1 MKNITIFD
9 KTTSLGEFSNQI
21 EKILKILQDFGLSK
35 NESKMY
41 TFLGKHGTKTAS
53 EIKTALNIPHS
64 DVYRFLNKLQ
74 RNGILHVSYGSA
86 MIYSIIPP
94 KNLLISFIEEEKN
107 KIKIL
112 EKKEKIFLE
121 LWNKIPNF
129 IDEDKKTTD
138 SIFLNLNG
146 DVQINNK
153 LKEMIRGSKKEFLLL
168 GSQKDFAKFYHGGI
182 FDLLKKSKINQKLL
196 GTKLEGLK
204 EVFKLMHKKNIQI
217 ISSDEQNKL
226 CFAIDDGC
234 SVLFF
239 TKQTTNKKPTA
250 IFTNSQSILDSLSM
264 LFDFM
269 WSHNQESKKE
279 SVRNKKI
286 NDSEFKLKELKQVII
301 INNELNQYLKKEI
314 QNKK

>member
-53 EIKTALNIPHS
+53 EIITTLNIPHS
-64 DVYRFLNKLQ
+64 EVYRILNKLQ
-74 RNGILHVSYGSA
+74 TNGILHVSYGSA
-86 MIYSIIPP
+86 TIYSIIPP

-226 CFAIDDGC
+226 CFAIADGC

-279 SVRNKKI
+279 SVRNEKI

>member
-9 KTTSLGEFSNQI
+9 KTTSLGKFSNQI
-21 EKILKILQDFGLSK
+21 EKILKILDDFGLSK

-129 IDEDKKTTD
+129 IDENKKTTD

-204 EVFKLMHKKNIQI
+204 EVFKLMHKNNIQI
-217 ISSDEQNKL
+217 ISSDERNKL
-226 CFAIDDGC
+226 CFAIADGC

-239 TKQTTNKKPTA
+239 TKQTTNEKPTA

>member
-9 KTTSLGEFSNQI
+9 KTTSLGKFSNQI
-21 EKILKILQDFGLSK
+21 EKILKILEDFGLSK

-41 TFLGKHGTKTAS
+41 TFLGKHGSKTAS
-53 EIKTALNIPHS
+53 EIITTLNIPHS
-64 DVYRFLNKLQ
+64 EVYRILNKLQ
-74 RNGILHVSYGSA
+74 TNGILHVSYGSA
-86 MIYSIIPP
+86 TIYSIIPP

-112 EKKEKIFLE
+112 EKNEKIFLE

-129 IDEDKKTTD
+129 VDEDKKTTD

-153 LKEMIRGSKKEFLLL
+153 LKEMIRGAKEEFLLF
-168 GSQKDFAKFYHGGI
+168 GTQKDFAKFYHDGI

-204 EVFKLMHKKNIQI
+204 EVSRSMHKKNIQI

-226 CFAIDDGC
+226 CFAIADECD
-234 SVLFF
+234 VLFF
-239 TKQTTNKKPTA
+239 TKQTTNKRPTA

-301 INNELNQYLKKEI
+301 INKELNQYLKREI

>member
-226 CFAIDDGC
+226 CFAIADGC

-239 TKQTTNKKPTA
+239 TQQTTNKKPTA

-269 WSHNQESKKE
+269 WSHYQESKKE